1 MPDRTAAMQETNA
14 PEAESVR
21 AYNPGAVEAAA
32 QQFWSESHAFEV
44 AEDPSREKY
53 FCLSMLPYP
62 SGALHMGHVR
72 NYTIGDVISRYQR
85 MQGKNVLQPMGWDA
99 FGLPAENAAIKRGVP
114 PGKWTRENIE
124 HMRGQLRAMGFAI
137 DWSREFATCDP
148 SYYVHEQRMFTR
160 LFKQGMVYQKNS
172 VVNWD
177 PVDQTVLANEQ
188 VVDGRGW
195 RSGAVVE
202 KREIPQW
209 FLKITAY
216 ADELL
221 DGLDKLPGWPDAV
234 KIMQRNWLGRSE
246 GLVIRFDVEGGGSLE
261 VFTTRPDTLLG
272 ATYLA
277 VAAEHP
283 LATEAARNNPA
294 LQVFIDECRQ
304 GGVSEAELE
313 TKEKKGV
320 DTGLFALHPVTGER
334 VPIWIAN
341 FVLMNYG
348 TGALMAVPAHDA
360 RDWEFASKYDLPI
373 NMVIVSDPVRDAIR
387 ELGRDAADNT
397 DAMSAALG
405 QSQAIDVI
413 EPAAAEEVLTEFENR
428 IITEGPFTGYG
439 TLVNSGDYDGMDYR
453 EAFDALAARFE
464 AEGRGKRQVN
474 WRLRDWGVSRQ
485 RYWGCP
491 IPIIH
496 CSKCGAVPV
505 PEDQLP
511 VVLPEDVGFSGV
523 QSPLKSDP
531 EWRMTVCP
539 QCGGAAERET
549 DTFDTFME
557 SSWYYARYTSPGAAT
572 QVDARADYWLPVD
585 QYIGGIEHAI
595 LHLLYFRFYHKLLRD
610 AGLVHSDEPAT
621 NLLCQGMVVAET
633 YYSLA
638 ATGQP
643 EWINPADVDV
653 QRDDRGRVNG
663 ARMKRDGYPLQVG
676 GIEKMS
682 KSKNNGVDP
691 QLMIDKFG
699 ADTVRLFSMFAAP
712 PDQSLEWS
720 EAGVEGMARFLKRF
734 WREVVTHASQ
744 PDHPDVDPA
753 GLTASQKAF
762 RRQLHET
769 IAKVGDDIGRRR
781 NFNTAIAALMELLN
795 AVAKFDDM
803 SDAGRALRHE
813 VLETMV
819 LLLNPFTPHA
829 SHALWQVLGHKE
841 TLIEAVPW
849 PKADPAALLRSS
861 VTLAVQVNG
870 KLRGT
875 LDASLDASREDLEA
889 QARAL
894 PGVVAAMTGK
904 ILRKVIVVPGKIVN
918 IVAS

>member
-1 MPDRTAAMQETNA
+1 MPGRTAAMQETYD
-14 PEAESVR
+14 PR
-21 AYNPGAVEAAA
+21 AVEAAA
-32 QQFWSESHAFEV
+32 QKFWSETRAFEV
-44 AEDPSREKY
+44 KEDASREKY
-53 FCLSMLPYP
+53 YCLSMLPYP

-72 NYTIGDVISRYQR
+72 NYTIGDVISRFQR
-85 MQGKNVLQPMGWDA
+85 MQGKNVLQPMAWDA
-99 FGLPAENAAIKRGVP
+99 FGLPAENAAIKRGIP
-114 PGKWTRENIE
+114 PAKWTRENIA
-124 HMRGQLRAMGFAI
+124 HMRGQLKAMGCAI

-148 SYYVHEQRMFTR
+148 DYYVHEQRMFVR
-160 LFKQGMVYQKNS
+160 LFKQGMVYRKNS

-209 FLKITAY
+209 FLRITAY
-216 ADELL
+216 AGELL

-234 KIMQRNWLGRSE
+234 KTMQRNWLGRSE
-246 GLVIRFDVEGGGSLE
+246 GLEIRFDVEGGGSVE
-261 VFTTRPDTLLG
+261 VFTTRPDTLMG

-283 LATEAARNNPA
+283 LAQEAARNNPA
-294 LQVFIDECRQ
+294 LQPFIDECRH

-313 TKEKKGV
+313 TKEKRGIE
-320 DTGLFALHPVTGER
+320 TGLYALHPVTGER

-348 TGALMAVPAHDA
+348 TGALMAVPAHDQ
-360 RDWEFASKYDLPI
+360 RDWEFATKYDLPI
-373 NMVIVSDPVRDAIR
+373 RMVVVSDAVRDAIR
-387 ELGRDAADNT
+387 ELGRDAAENT
-397 DAMSAALG
+397 DPMSAALG
-405 QSQAIDVI
+405 QSKAIDVA
-413 EPAAAEEVLTEFENR
+413 EPRPVEDLLEEFENR
-428 IITEGPFTGYG
+428 IITEGPYLEHG
-439 TLVNSGDYDGMDYR
+439 TLVNSAEYDGMDFR
-453 EAFDALAARFE
+453 QAFAALAERFE
-464 AEGRGKRQVN
+464 RDGRGKRQVN

-496 CSKCGAVPV
+496 CPKCGALPV
-505 PEDQLP
+505 PEEQLP
-511 VVLPEDVGFSGV
+511 VKLPENVAFSGV

-531 EWRMTVCP
+531 EWRKTTCP
-539 QCGGAAERET
+539 ECGGAAERET

-557 SSWYYARYTSPGAAT
+557 SSWYYARYCSPGAAT

-633 YYSLA
+633 FYREQGAGS
-638 ATGQP
+638 GEQG
-643 EWINPADVDV
+643 EKQWINPAQVDI
-653 QRDDRGRVNG
+653 QRDEHGRVTG
-663 ARMKRDGYPLQVG
+663 ATLKADGGPVAIG
-676 GIEKMS
+676 AIEKMS

-691 QLMIDKFG
+691 QAMIDKFG
-699 ADTVRLFSMFAAP
+699 ADTVRLFSMFASP
-712 PDQSLEWS
+712 PDQSLEWN
-720 EAGVEGMARFLKRF
+720 EAGVEGMARFLRRF
-734 WREVVTHASQ
+734 WREVTTHASQ
-744 PDHPDVDPA
+744 PDHPEVDQA
-753 GLTASQKAF
+753 TLTPRQKAM
-762 RRQLHET
+762 RRQVHET
-769 IAKVGDDIGRRR
+769 VAKVGDDIGRRR

-795 AVAKFDDM
+795 ALSKFDDM
-803 SDAGRALRHE
+803 SDPGRALRHE
-813 VLETMV
+813 ALEAMV

-829 SHALWQVLGHKE
+829 SHALWQVLGHPE
-841 TLIEAVPW
+841 TLVEDVPW
-849 PKADPAALLRSS
+849 PVPDSAALVRDG

-875 LDASLDASREDLEA
+875 FDVPIDAPRGQLEA

-894 PGVVAAMTGK
+894 PAVVAAIGDK
-904 ILRKVIVVPGKIVN
+904 AVRKVIVVPGKIVN
-918 IVAS
+918 IVVS